1 MDNSGQSHTTRS
13 THSLVAAQRML
24 LKQGNRLKLCGLLS
38 LAQGM
43 EKKLAQRIVSS
54 AHRAAEAIANARADL
69 LEVQRDQLY
78 SRVFIGLLEDNVGAA
93 NIGELIDSLA
103 RP

>member
-1 MDNSGQSHTTRS
+1 
-13 THSLVAAQRML
+13 
-24 LKQGNRLKLCGLLS
+24 LLS
-38 LAQGM
+38 LAKCM

-54 AHRAAEAIANARADL
+54 AHRAAEAIANARSDL
-69 LEVQRDQLY
+69 PEVQRDQLY

>member
-1 MDNSGQSHTTRS
+1 VDNAGQNQYNAFGPQFDRGAPNA
-13 THSLVAAQRML
+13 LN
-24 LKQGNRLKLCGLLS
+24 QGKRLKLCGLLS
-38 LAQGM
+38 LAQCM

-54 AHRAAEAIANARADL
+54 AHRAAEAIANARTDL
-69 LEVQRDQLY
+69 PEVQRDQLY